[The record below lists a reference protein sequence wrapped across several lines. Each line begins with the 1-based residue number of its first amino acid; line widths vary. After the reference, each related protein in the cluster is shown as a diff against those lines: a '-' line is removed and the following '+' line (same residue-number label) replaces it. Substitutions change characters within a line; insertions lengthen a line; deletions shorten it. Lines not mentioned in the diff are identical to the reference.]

1 MLTRYTGWQLNQR
14 EKPVSTSALPG
25 FKRPTIDDYAEG
37 SRAQKKAKVVEKVK
51 EKVEMP
57 PKLGECWLLFCTWG
71 FIPWG
76 SSGDGRADG
85 GR

>member
-37 SRAQKKAKVVEKVK
+37 SRAAKKAKVAEKVT

-57 PKLGECWLLFCTWG
+57 PKLGECRLLSSTRG
-71 FIPWG
+71 FVAWG
-76 SSGDGRADG
+76 SSGEGRAGG